1 MEAQSLD
8 ISNEPEMNGLAFSP
22 AEALSSPWPQ

>member
-8 ISNEPEMNGLAFSP
+8 TSNEPEMNGLAFSP
-22 AEALSSPWPQ
+22 AEALSPWPQ